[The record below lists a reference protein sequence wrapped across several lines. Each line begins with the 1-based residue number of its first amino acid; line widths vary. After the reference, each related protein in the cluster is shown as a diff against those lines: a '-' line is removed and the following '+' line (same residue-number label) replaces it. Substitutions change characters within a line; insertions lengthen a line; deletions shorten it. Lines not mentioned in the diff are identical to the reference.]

1 MEEAQR
7 VERERAL
14 RECEAKAAEQVAA
27 GGTGVKAPVE
37 RGMRSLWCVVA
48 HEGPPEVGKLLT
60 CMWRPLHRQRN
71 MASRQ
76 GPDGWDH
83 HKKVVQDHQPR
94 AARTVCLAAPSYAQA
109 TRALRAHATLPVC
122 WLVLS
127 AGSTSAAVLCIGPM
141 CQPNGCST
149 AAALPRTKS
158 LKTGPCNA
166 LVPFARVCV
175 RPDNARLLA
184 MQIQDGGAWWAVWP
198 GHLLFKP
205 GAQEHGLFVHC
216 TRMVHQ
222 GLCVTCVIALWACL
236 LRFRH
241 AR

>member
-1 MEEAQR
+1 MLFCWQRVKAQAARKAELEAREKMEEAQR

-60 CMWRPLHRQRN
+60 CMWRLLHRQRN

-76 GPDGWDH
+76 GPNGWDH

-109 TRALRAHATLPVC
+109 TRALRAHATLPV
-122 WLVLS
+122 WL
-127 AGSTSAAVLCIGPM
+127 AGVVRRFDKRRR
-141 CQPNGCST
+141 
-149 AAALPRTKS
+149 ALH
-158 LKTGPCNA
+158 
-166 LVPFARVCV
+166 
-175 RPDNARLLA
+175 RPDVPTEWLFHGSRTATDKIIENGSVQCAGA
-184 MQIQDGGAWWAVWP
+184 MRKGVCSA
-198 GHLLFKP
+198 
-205 GAQEHGLFVHC
+205 
-216 TRMVHQ
+216 
-222 GLCVTCVIALWACL
+222 
-236 LRFRH
+236 
-241 AR
+241 